1 MKIAISTDGN
11 FVSAHFGR
19 CPNFTIVEIENG
31 KLVKREII
39 DNPGHHPG
47 YLPQFLSQH
56 GVNCIIAGGMGQRA
70 SGLFAEQAIQT
81 VIGADGS
88 IDEVIDKIIA
98 GTLQGG
104 ENICKP
110 GLGKGYGVAKTE
122 HQHGEGCRKEVQGT

>member
-31 KLVKREII
+31 QLVKREVI

-47 YLPQFLSQH
+47 YLPQFLSQY
-56 GVNCIIAGGMGQRA
+56 GVNCIVAGGMGQRA
-70 SGLFAEQAIQT
+70 SSLFSESAIQT

-88 IDEVIDKIIA
+88 IDEVIDKIIG
-98 GTLQGG
+98 GTLQSG

-122 HQHGEGCRKEVQGT
+122 HQHGEDCRKEVSGI

>member
-56 GVNCIIAGGMGQRA
+56 GVNCIIA
-70 SGLFAEQAIQT
+70 GLFAEQAIQT

>member
-1 MKIAISTDGN
+1 MKIAISSDGD

-19 CPNFTIVEIENG
+19 CPNFTFVEIENG
-31 KLVKREII
+31 QLVKREVI

-56 GVNCIIAGGMGQRA
+56 GINCIIAGGMGQRA

-81 VIGADGS
+81 IIGIAGN

-98 GTLQGG
+98 GTLEGG

-110 GLGKGYGVAKTE
+110 GLGKGYGVEKTE
-122 HQHGEGCRKEVQGT
+122 HHHGKDCHNEGEGL

>member
-1 MKIAISTDGN
+1 VKIAISTDGN

-19 CPNFTIVEIENG
+19 CPNFTILGIENG
-31 KLVKREII
+31 QLVKREVIE
-39 DNPGHHPG
+39 NPGHHPG

-70 SGLFAEQAIQT
+70 SSLFAEQAIQT
-81 VIGADGS
+81 VVGISGT
-88 IDEVIDKIIA
+88 IDETIDKIIA
-98 GTLQGG
+98 GTLQGS

-122 HQHGEGCRKEVQGT
+122 HQHGQDCRKEV